1 MLAYVAI
8 TLIRKNSRF
17 LIGQTIPT
25 EIKEGIIEILLQD
38 EIIDKVLDFKS
49 TMIDMDTYQIKCEI
63 ECNGT
68 GLLKII
74 NRNNFLKNEYEEVKE
89 SYADFLEFCIDYTR
103 RVPRIIGTKIDAVE
117 KKIKEKYPQVRH
129 IDIEIN

>member
-1 MLAYVAI
+1 MAI
-8 TLIRKNSRF
+8 VLINKNRKL
-17 LIGQTIPT
+17 LIGKSIPH
-25 EIKEGIIEILLQD
+25 EIKEGIIELMEQD
-38 EIIDKVLDFKS
+38 EIIEKVLDFKS
-49 TMIDMDTYQIKCEI
+49 TMLDMDTYHIKCEI

-68 GLLKII
+68 GLLKEI

-103 RVPRIIGTKIDAVE
+103 RVPRIIGTRIDKLE
-117 KKIKEKYPQVRH
+117 KKIRDKFPQVRH